1 MSTTHSGHDYDD
13 DSARGLVSTSTAIFA
28 ASMLAIVGACQ
39 ILQGITAVAKDKI
52 YVTGIDYVY
61 QFDVTTWGWIHIVLG
76 AIAIAVAVGIIAN
89 QTWGRIGGIV
99 IGVLGAVANFM
110 FLPYYPF
117 WSVVL
122 VGFNILVIWSLSV
135 QLRSGRRGY

>member
-13 DSARGLVSTSTAIFA
+13 SARGLVSTSTTIFA

-39 ILQGITAVAKDKI
+39 ILQGISAVAKDKI
-52 YVTGIDYVY
+52 YVSGINYVY
-61 QFDVTTWGWIHIVLG
+61 QFDVTTWGWIHIVVG
-76 AIAIAVAVGIIAN
+76 ALAIAVAVGIIAN

-99 IGVLGAVANFM
+99 IGVIGAVANFM

-117 WSVVL
+117 WSLVL
-122 VGFNILVIWSLSV
+122 VGFNVLVIWALCV
-135 QLRSGRRGY
+135 QLSSARRAY